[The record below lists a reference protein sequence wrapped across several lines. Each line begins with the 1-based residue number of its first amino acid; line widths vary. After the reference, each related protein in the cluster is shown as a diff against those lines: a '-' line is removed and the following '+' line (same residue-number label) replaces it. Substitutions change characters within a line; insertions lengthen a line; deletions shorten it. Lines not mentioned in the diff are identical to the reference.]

1 MPEIWFYHLQHQ
13 PLEKAL
19 PSLLEKALERGWRV
33 VVQAAADERLDAL
46 DDLLWTYAEAS
57 FLAHGRARDGDA
69 EMQPV
74 YLTTGPENPNG
85 ARLRLFIEGADV
97 EALVASGSLRSLRTP
112 HPALRWRR
120 RRSALLR
127 ARAVESVEG
136 AGPHARLLAAGRT
149 RRLGRNAR
157 EPRSRVARISGAA
170 GRGAQ
175 GARCDRSGKARRRSP
190 IRCAAIGSKPS
201 TNAPRRIP
209 PACPG
214 PIFPRIR

>member
-85 ARLRLFIEGADV
+85 ARLRLFIDGADV
-97 EALVASGSLRSLRTP
+97 EALVASGPCESYERLILVFDGGGDDQLAS
-112 HPALRWRR
+112 
-120 RRSALLR
+120 
-127 ARAVESVEG
+127 ARAQWKALKDQG
-136 AGPHARLLAAGRT
+136 HTLAYWQQG
-149 RRLGRNAR
+149 
-157 EPRSRVARISGAA
+157 E
-170 GRGAQ
+170 RGWEKRA
-175 GARCDRSGKARRRSP
+175 
-190 IRCAAIGSKPS
+190 
-201 TNAPRRIP
+201 
-209 PACPG
+209 
-214 PIFPRIR
+214 